1 MKCCTHVLQ
10 SCSCS
15 QTCTSAGFLHQLLPL
30 HLWTWMQEGCPALPR
45 LCRDSYEAVCPCVFW
60 HGGALCSQ
68 QNALLVSLPT
78 AATVPAL
85 WPWDGGLACSAVPKG
100 SEAGSGGSRTSPMG
114 TWRPSGAAPGK
125 LEAPGEKQEG
135 SKAGQL
141 FHPTRSGCSPFPAHH
156 GPAGLWPH
164 VQPPEQTAMVSHS
177 LLISAWARC
186 PCSYSTADSD
196 FRIVHC
202 LLMTYYKV
210 ELVLFMSSHEEMGF
224 HPLGDDSFI
233 GLDSLAPNT

>member
-1 MKCCTHVLQ
+1 MSLCILARQSLVLPGKR
-10 SCSCS
+10 SFGLS
-15 QTCTSAGFLHQLLPL
+15 P
-30 HLWTWMQEGCPALPR
+30 
-45 LCRDSYEAVCPCVFW
+45 
-60 HGGALCSQ
+60 
-68 QNALLVSLPT
+68 LPT
-78 AATVPAL
+78 AATVLAP
-85 WPWDGGLACSAVPKG
+85 WPWDGGLACSAVLKGSGAGSGDSSTSPTGTWKPSRATPGKQEAPGEEQEG
-100 SEAGSGGSRTSPMG
+100 SEAG
-114 TWRPSGAAPGK
+114 
-125 LEAPGEKQEG
+125 
-135 SKAGQL
+135 QL
-141 FHPTRSGCSPFPAHH
+141 HHPTRSRRSPFPAHH
-156 GPAGLWPH
+156 GPAGLWPR
-164 VQPPEQTAMVSHS
+164 VRPPAQTAMVSHS

>member
-1 MKCCTHVLQ
+1 M
-10 SCSCS
+10 
-15 QTCTSAGFLHQLLPL
+15 LPGKRSFGL
-30 HLWTWMQEGCPALPR
+30 SP
-45 LCRDSYEAVCPCVFW
+45 
-60 HGGALCSQ
+60 
-68 QNALLVSLPT
+68 LPT
-78 AATVPAL
+78 AATVLAP
-85 WPWDGGLACSAVPKG
+85 WPWDGGLACSAVLKG
-100 SEAGSGGSRTSPMG
+100 SGAGSGDSSTSPMEAFKG
-114 TWRPSGAAPGK
+114 HSRKAGSPRGGAGGV
-125 LEAPGEKQEG
+125 E
-135 SKAGQL
+135 AGQL
-141 FHPTRSGCSPFPAHH
+141 HHPTRSRRSPFPAHH
-156 GPAGLWPH
+156 GPAGLWPR
-164 VQPPEQTAMVSHS
+164 VRPPAQTAMVSHS